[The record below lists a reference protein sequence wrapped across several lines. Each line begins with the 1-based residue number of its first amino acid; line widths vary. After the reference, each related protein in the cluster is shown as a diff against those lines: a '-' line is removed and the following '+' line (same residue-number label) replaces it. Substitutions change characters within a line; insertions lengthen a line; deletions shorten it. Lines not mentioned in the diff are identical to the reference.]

1 MAAEAQ
7 GFINF
12 VVFLAKGDAC
22 EEMDTIVGEFQGDED
37 KVMLDFT
44 GIYQTYSIELPEDW
58 YPLKQ
63 GDVELSSS
71 VICAAGAVLPLA
83 KMLVHLSAWARLLSQ
98 TTSTTVA
105 LQKPCKRP
113 EDMFSDCVMGLVAS
127 KEHGAGKY
135 MLCLRRAAY
144 GANITQQAIA
154 AHFVAASQVKGAKL
168 FLKLMEEAM
177 ADYRELLQTLQTF
190 YDQFDGLVEFNAA
203 LETGAI
209 DPKLTDRMC
218 NCPAMQKCYL
228 FLAHGTQMVLS
239 LQKFFVSLAAA
250 ATPSG
255 QDEGRSV
262 PEFQQVAEAANAN
275 IKELKAFMP
284 ADSKVSIEELKASL
298 SSAADL
304 KVPFTIGLL
313 QSAVANATIAQAC
326 CRTLKTGETRQ
337 ALISRANTGIRK
349 LGWSVHSVLARRCT
363 AVLSGK
369 PAQ

>member
-255 QDEGRSV
+255 QDE
-262 PEFQQVAEAANAN
+262 
-275 IKELKAFMP
+275 
-284 ADSKVSIEELKASL
+284 KVSIEELKASL